1 MALSAKWLA
10 FIQGVPGY
18 FNFDLNE
25 STRGFINNRPNG
37 SKAKSTIMA
46 YCHSNRLRICGSNI
60 KPLSKIKMFIPSVS
74 HTLCKQLPETK
85 SAKKISK
92 FQVISEVW
100 NKEDRMKKA
109 FHVITIEYAHINKN
123 PPDSNL
129 QTALNAQFKL
139 GMSLAPDQDAIL
151 QEPKATTRP

>member
-1 MALSAKWLA
+1 
-10 FIQGVPGY
+10 
-18 FNFDLNE
+18 
-25 STRGFINNRPNG
+25 
-37 SKAKSTIMA
+37 
-46 YCHSNRLRICGSNI
+46 
-60 KPLSKIKMFIPSVS
+60 MFIPSVS

-92 FQVISEVW
+92 FQVIW

-151 QEPKATTRP
+151 QEPKATIRP

>member
-1 MALSAKWLA
+1 MFLTHFANNFLKLSLQK
-10 FIQGVPGY
+10 
-18 FNFDLNE
+18 
-25 STRGFINNRPNG
+25 
-37 SKAKSTIMA
+37 KST
-46 YCHSNRLRICGSNI
+46 
-60 KPLSKIKMFIPSVS
+60 
-74 HTLCKQLPETK
+74 
-85 SAKKISK
+85 

-100 NKEDRMKKA
+100 NKENRMKKA